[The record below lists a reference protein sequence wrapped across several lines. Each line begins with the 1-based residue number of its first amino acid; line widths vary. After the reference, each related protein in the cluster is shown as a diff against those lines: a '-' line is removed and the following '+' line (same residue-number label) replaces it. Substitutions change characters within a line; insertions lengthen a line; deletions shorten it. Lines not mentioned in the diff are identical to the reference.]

1 MGYITTN
8 LTSTGS
14 DAPDFMV
21 AIKSMSRHSFKW
33 SGISCTP
40 CNEQHFFAP
49 SYAPN
54 KGSLVCPIHFRAQR
68 VFFFGGSKFPYQVV
82 GLFEIARFLEKGR
95 ISEGFRTEKKGGFKK
110 WKTPSLTSTRY
121 HFVEMVANLLDDKT
135 WKLRTFWEMF
145 TTDCNIANQH

>member
-21 AIKSMSRHSFKW
+21 AIKSMSRHSFKG

-40 CNEQHFFAP
+40 CNEQHFFSP

-68 VFFFGGSKFPYQVV
+68 VFFFRG
-82 GLFEIARFLEKGR
+82 FEISIPSGWFVWNRQISRKRQDFGR
-95 ISEGFRTEKKGGFKK
+95 ISDWKNGVLKSEKLPLWSQHVTILLK
-110 WKTPSLTSTRY
+110 W
-121 HFVEMVANLLDDKT
+121 
-135 WKLRTFWEMF
+135 WRTFWMIKLGNLEHSGR
-145 TTDCNIANQH
+145 CLPRIATL